1 MRHIDKTPGRQV
13 NTEVSPFQAG
23 RKTLADKYEYVMHG
37 KLYKISEDKDTS
49 DQKTKKVYDFFSLR
63 LLMVVRQLIYEFLSI
78 MLMPYIVCLYDV
90 QLLLPGTYSF

>member
-1 MRHIDKTPGRQV
+1 VRHIDKTPGRQV

-49 DQKTKKVYDFFSLR
+49 DQNAKKVEMYASFGGLLVMLKGDPSSAANFELDQRLF
-63 LLMVVRQLIYEFLSI
+63 LLMRKV
-78 MLMPYIVCLYDV
+78 
-90 QLLLPGTYSF
+90 